1 MNKFEYQSVSPIVYE
16 QASEVAY
23 EIIEDASVHFN
34 VQRNQIRYQHIINYL
49 MHIFENVDVY
59 GFSSDKVNKQK
70 LDTFNN
76 FLSYPLNLDMHC
88 RHIQQQTS
96 TFTKTVSGFTVFDS
110 TGPLVFINADY
121 QQAQGRIIFTII
133 HELVHVYKARQNP
146 NYEKVV
152 AMITN
157 GVLHQEF
164 YPIELRPIETETNI
178 IASLL
183 YASDEVLKQD
193 VMNLSFYEMLRKYT
207 ISTSALHN
215 RLINYFTY
223 NCGLNCNQ
231 ALTAVMAFR
240 NNNIE
245 LLNKLRIHLAQ

>member
-1 MNKFEYQSVSPIVYE
+1 MNNYEYEAVDPLIYE
-16 QASEVAY
+16 QASEVAS
-23 EIIEDASVHFN
+23 EIIENASVYYN
-34 VQRNQIRYQHIINYL
+34 IQRNQVRYQHVINYL
-49 MHIFENVDVY
+49 MHIFDDVDVY
-59 GFSSDKVNKQK
+59 GFTSDSANQQK
-70 LDTFNN
+70 LDAFNN
-76 FLSYPLNLDMHC
+76 FLSYPLCLDIHC
-88 RHIQQQTS
+88 LHIKQQS
-96 TFTKTVSGFTVFDS
+96 TTFSKTVSGFTVFDS
-110 TGPLVFINADY
+110 FGPLVFINADY
-121 QQAQGRIIFTII
+121 QQAQGSIIFTII

-157 GVLHQEF
+157 SVLHQEF

-178 IASLL
+178 IASRL

-193 VMNLSFYEMLRKYT
+193 VMNLNFYEMLRKYT

-240 NNNIE
+240 NNDIE